1 MQKKQKNLNPY
12 FTYCIKKKAMQ
23 MYIDLNIGSKPI
35 KLTEENI
42 GQTLS
47 ELQCNGF

>member
-1 MQKKQKNLNPY
+1 MQKKKRELNPH
-12 FTYCIKKKAMQ
+12 FTHCIKKKPMQ

-35 KLTEENI
+35 KLTEENR

-47 ELQCNGF
+47 ER